1 MITITGLK
9 KNFGHKQVLKGIDL
23 TFKDGE
29 IVSIIGGSGT
39 GKSTLIKCVMRLIK
53 PAEGKIL
60 IDGKDITFVEDEYKL
75 SAVRRSMGYLFQE
88 GALFD
93 SLNVGENVAFG
104 LQYLT
109 DEKPADYKKIV
120 KEKLALV
127 GLKDIEHMRPSE
139 LSGGMKKRVALA
151 RVLAV
156 SPKYLLYDEPTS
168 GLDPIM
174 SDIISDLILE
184 LKNKLGQTSVVITH
198 DIKSAYKIS
207 DRIVFLYDGKIL
219 MQGTPAEF
227 KKSDNPYVRQ
237 FMDGSSRGPIQ
248 MKLTND

>member
-9 KNFGHKQVLKGIDL
+9 KNFGPKQVLKGIDL

-29 IVSIIGGSGT
+29 IVSVIGGSGT

-53 PAEGKIL
+53 PTEGKIL
-60 IDGKDITFVEDEYKL
+60 IDGKDITFVDDEYKL

-104 LQYLT
+104 LEYLT

-127 GLKDIEHMRPSE
+127 GLKDIEHMRPPE

-184 LKNKLGQTSVVITH
+184 LKGKLKQTSIVITH

-207 DRIVFLYDGKIL
+207 DRIVFLYDGKVL

-227 KKSDNPYVRQ
+227 KKSDNP
-237 FMDGSSRGPIQ
+237 
-248 MKLTND
+248 